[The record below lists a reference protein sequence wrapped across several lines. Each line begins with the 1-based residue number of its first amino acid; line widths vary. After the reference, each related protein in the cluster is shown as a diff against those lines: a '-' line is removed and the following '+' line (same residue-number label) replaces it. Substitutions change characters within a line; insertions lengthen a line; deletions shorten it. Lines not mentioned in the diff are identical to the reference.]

1 MPAGERS
8 ARPCEYAKDN
18 SKIMTRKD
26 HSTFTTKAQRE
37 QELDLRSKYG
47 ELGNPELVA
56 VIRQQ
61 KPGPQPAKAATRSE
75 QMQMAIAAREQD

>member
-1 MPAGERS
+1 
-8 ARPCEYAKDN
+8 
-18 SKIMTRKD
+18 MTQKD

-56 VIRQQ
+56 AIRQQ
-61 KPGPQPAKAATRSE
+61 KPGNRDANASRTSQ

>member
-1 MPAGERS
+1 
-8 ARPCEYAKDN
+8 
-18 SKIMTRKD
+18 MTRKD

-56 VIRQQ
+56 AIRQQ
-61 KPGPQPAKAATRSE
+61 RPEKRGAKAATTSE